1 MLVSVSDTGGG
12 ISAED
17 IPKLFKEFGQANND
31 HARQF
36 AGTGLGLS
44 ICKELVELHGGQI
57 SVKSTLGKGAT
68 FEFTLPATSEA
79 APEDDGSEYEPSSDT
94 LEMFGGLDA
103 AGYVAVWLACGD
115 ACGPFGSAFVV
126 RCIRGRLYSPVHV
139 VACLLHTA
147 VSCKSSRIDHK
158 TPSFAKM
165 RPFSPFR
172 PMLH

>member
-1 MLVSVSDTGGG
+1 MYTTHMYTKNAHVQACKFTSEGNIAVHAKMVGCPDGTAPATAGKADGNWLLVSVSDTGGG
-12 ISAED
+12 IAAGD

-68 FEFTLPATSEA
+68 FQFTLPATDESV
-79 APEDDGSEYEPSSDT
+79 PEEDGSEYEPSSDT

-103 AGYVAVWLACGD
+103 AGTWGT
-115 ACGPFGSAFVV
+115 GS
-126 RCIRGRLYSPVHV
+126 
-139 VACLLHTA
+139 
-147 VSCKSSRIDHK
+147 
-158 TPSFAKM
+158 
-165 RPFSPFR
+165 FR
-172 PMLH
+172 YL